1 VSLVAPHNLD
11 AERAVLGASMIGS
24 NAFVRVVDLLSAE
37 DFYRTVHQS
46 VWIGMRAL
54 HDRSE
59 PIDLLTVTAELE
71 RAGTLADVTRPYLSS
86 LTDGVPRST
95 RIEQYAALVVDVAD
109 RRRLYDAC
117 TTGLED
123 LQVAPTAED
132 AASSIVSAVTHSV
145 RSRGDVGST
154 LGQSLSA
161 LVADLDSPVTAA
173 PTGIPYLDRI
183 GAGFRPGELTILA
196 GRPGHGKTALAL
208 HMAKCAAAEVPVWF
222 ASLEMTRIALA
233 MRWLA
238 SDARINLLNLRT
250 GQSFEPEAYR
260 RLSESVE
267 RLGKL
272 PISIDDHG
280 GIGIHDLRRSMMG
293 RGGLLV
299 VDYIQLLTP
308 PREVQQYKNR
318 TQEVSY
324 LSRTLKALAGQ
335 AQCAVLALS
344 QLNRSADANPSA
356 LPRLNQLRESGSLEQ
371 DADIVLLLSRDEH
384 DETAATLHCAKHR
397 NGATGVV
404 PLYFDG
410 ATQTV
415 RERANDDPSV
425 QSLSKE
431 EQVAQSF
438 GR

>member
-1 VSLVAPHNLD
+1 MSVVAPHNLD
-11 AERAVLGASMIGS
+11 AERAVLGAAMIRS
-24 NAFVRVVDLLSAE
+24 TAFVRVADLLSAE
-37 DFYRTVHQS
+37 DFYRTAHQA
-46 VWIGMRAL
+46 VWTAMRAL

-59 PIDLLTVTAELE
+59 SIDLLTVTAELS
-71 RAGTLADVTRPYLSS
+71 RAGALADVGNSYLSG
-86 LTDGVPRST
+86 LTDGVPNST
-95 RIEQYAALVVDVAD
+95 RIEQYAGLVVDVAD

-123 LQVAPTAED
+123 LYIAPTAED
-132 AASSIVSAVTHSV
+132 AASAIVSSVTHSV

-154 LGQSLSA
+154 LGQSLTA

-208 HMAKCAAAEVPVWF
+208 HMAKRAASDIPVWF
-222 ASLEMTRIALA
+222 ASLEMTRTALA

-238 SDARINLLNLRT
+238 SDARINLLDLRT
-250 GQSFEPEAYR
+250 GQSLDPEAYR
-260 RLSESVE
+260 RLSQSVE

-280 GIGIHDLRRSMMG
+280 GIGIHNLRRSMMG

-308 PREVQQYKNR
+308 PREIQQYKSR

-324 LSRTLKALAGQ
+324 LSRALKALAGQ
-335 AQCAVLALS
+335 AQCSVLALS
-344 QLNRSADANPSA
+344 QLNRSAEASPGA

-371 DADIVLLLSRDEH
+371 DADIVLLLSRDEQ
-384 DETAATLHCAKHR
+384 DETAATLQCAKHR
-397 NGATGVV
+397 NGATGRVA
-404 PLYFDG
+404 LYFDG
-410 ATQTV
+410 ATQTL
-415 RERANDDPSV
+415 RERENDDPAV
-425 QSLSKE
+425 RSLSKE